1 MECCWGPGWLQ
12 GPPESCVF
20 LGEHLYQPQELPCL
34 SPCLLPCL
42 SWALPGAGMMQELV
56 TGMEKISFDS
66 EPDVEGLG
74 ARPLP
79 FLGVDSK
86 LRTGLWHFGG

>member
-1 MECCWGPGWLQ
+1 
-12 GPPESCVF
+12 
-20 LGEHLYQPQELPCL
+20 
-34 SPCLLPCL
+34 
-42 SWALPGAGMMQELV
+42 MMQELV

-66 EPDVEGLG
+66 EPDVEELG

-86 LRTGLWHFGG
+86 LGTGLWHFGG

>member
-1 MECCWGPGWLQ
+1 
-12 GPPESCVF
+12 
-20 LGEHLYQPQELPCL
+20 
-34 SPCLLPCL
+34 
-42 SWALPGAGMMQELV
+42 MMQELV

-86 LRTGLWHFGG
+86 LGTGLWHFGE